1 MEAGGLVGAI
11 IVAAVGG
18 FLVLSFVKARRK
30 SLAELLAFAI
40 QAKATELKLEVG
52 EPIRLVT
59 PTDTR
64 TVFGPILKMAD
75 YEALML
81 GRLNAL
87 QRQELRA
94 VGRYQWRFEEKGIG
108 RIEAEIE
115 PDKARLILPLGK

>member
-1 MEAGGLVGAI
+1 MVAADIVGVI

-18 FLVLSFVKARRK
+18 FLALNFAKTRRMDLPK
-30 SLAELLAFAI
+30 LLAFAI

-59 PTDTR
+59 PTGPR
-64 TVFGPILKMAD
+64 TVFGPILKMDA

-81 GRLNAL
+81 GRLDAL

-94 VGRYQWRFEEKGIG
+94 AGRYQLRFEEAGIG

-115 PDKARLILPLGK
+115 PNKARLILPLGK